1 MGRTQGKRFSV
12 PFSDEIYS
20 KASRDKKYTA
30 NYARG
35 GWKGCSTKTDKG
47 IVLCV
52 TMNPLPST

>member
-1 MGRTQGKRFSV
+1 MGRTQRKRIPV
-12 PFSDEIYS
+12 SDDINA

-35 GWKGCSTKTDKG
+35 GWNGCSTKTDKG